1 MAKPAPEAGHAA
13 DAKASH
19 TTANT
24 LPAYNTRR
32 FAQEEPE
39 RLKLM
44 PLPWANKEPDRPAP
58 TELPRPQEP
67 SKQLDIP
74 GVGKLKEWKEV
85 ENAVRSIQKDL
96 THSDDPRHR
105 PRRAEGGIDAEVLS
119 PLIGDTILDTRAAQG
134 KGGTIDW
141 AKVTVQDWTTP
152 TPNAAKHE
160 NIAERAKNFKDKE
173 ILYEWRH
180 GVRDTSKC
188 SNAVRVSSHHGGVY
202 EHQKQ
207 VTEMLSKEKDYCD
220 GPAVGYAVLNSRLPS
235 HAPRVAAQRWS
246 LRARS
251 IALRS
256 LPLAPPALPR
266 PRQRWRSRGE
276 RKRRSSS
283 ARCFLGPRI

>member
-85 ENAVRSIQKDL
+85 DNAVRSIQKDL
-96 THSDDPRHR
+96 THNDDPRHR

-141 AKVTVQDWTTP
+141 TKVTVQDWTTP

-173 ILYEWRH
+173 ILYEWQH

-207 VTEMLSKEKDYCD
+207 VPKI
-220 GPAVGYAVLNSRLPS
+220 SRREPRRTRTINTANYTHNNTNAS
-235 HAPRVAAQRWS
+235 HNAPRR
-246 LRARS
+246 
-251 IALRS
+251 
-256 LPLAPPALPR
+256 
-266 PRQRWRSRGE
+266 RSR
-276 RKRRSSS
+276 K
-283 ARCFLGPRI
+283 C